1 MRKNLRLIPALLLL
15 VFGAL
20 LVCYPQESASAARR
34 GLSICLEVI
43 IPSLFPFFV
52 FSSLF
57 IGLGLSHAAGRVL
70 APLMGP
76 LFHMR
81 GPCAVPLLLGLV
93 GGYPVGL
100 RTAAQLKETGACSL
114 EEARRLAAFC
124 NLCGPGFLLSVAGV
138 GIFASKEA
146 GFLLLGTHWAAAVL
160 VGILFRF
167 QCAPSKDAAP
177 PPRSLPQD
185 SLGLSQVFPNSVRD
199 SFTATLGICAFV
211 IFFTVL
217 IQLLQSSGLLSR
229 VALLLAGLLPGIL
242 SPELCQSFLIGIF
255 ELSTGVYSLSEAG
268 ATPLALPMAAFIMG
282 WGGLSVHC
290 QSLPF
295 LDRLTDHRVTY
306 FTGKLLHG
314 LLAAGL
320 TAALAPILLPAGVT
334 PAPAFLEANLLGSTP
349 LLVLL
354 RQEFLALWGL
364 SGLFLLFQGKKG
376 LVRGLPLQYNKG
388 RY

>member
-1 MRKNLRLIPALLLL
+1 MRKNLRPIPALLLL
-15 VFGAL
+15 AFGVL
-20 LVCYPQESASAARR
+20 LVCYPQESASAARE
-34 GLSICLEVI
+34 GLSICFEVI
-43 IPSLFPFFV
+43 VPSLFPFFV

-57 IGLGLSHAAGRVL
+57 ISLGLSHAAGRIL
-70 APLMGP
+70 GPLMGP
-76 LFHMR
+76 LFRM
-81 GPCAVPLLLGLV
+81 GGACAVPLLLGMV

-100 RTAAQLKETGACSL
+100 RTAAQLKETGACSP

-146 GFLLLGTHWAAAVL
+146 GFLLLGTHWAAAAL

-167 QCAPSKDAAP
+167 RCAAP
-177 PPRSLPQD
+177 KGSAPLPHPAPE
-185 SLGLSQVFPNSVRD
+185 GAVRFSQIFPSSVRD

-229 VALLLAGLLPGIL
+229 AAELLAGLLPGIL
-242 SPELCQSFLIGIF
+242 SPQLCQSLLIGFF

-268 ATPLALPMAAFIMG
+268 ASPLALPMAAFIMG

-295 LDRLTDHRVTY
+295 LDRLSDRRAAY

-320 TAALAPILLPAGVT
+320 VAALAPILLPAGIT
-334 PAPAFLEANLLGSTP
+334 PAPVFLEANLLGGTP

-364 SGLFLLFQGKKG
+364 SGLLLLARGKKG
-376 LVRGLPLQYNKG
+376 LVHRLPLRYNKG
-388 RY
+388 KP